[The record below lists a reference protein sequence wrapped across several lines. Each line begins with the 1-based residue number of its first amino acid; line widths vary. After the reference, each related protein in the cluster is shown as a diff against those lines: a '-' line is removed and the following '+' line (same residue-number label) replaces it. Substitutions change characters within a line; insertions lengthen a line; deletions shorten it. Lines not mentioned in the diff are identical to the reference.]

1 MMINLSSPAQ
11 QRLGPAARVVPP
23 VGTAPQTLPPGAA
36 VRRPAA
42 VDLLLIAVSTCI
54 LTYAWRV
61 QDLFPLL
68 AKVKLPILA
77 TLGMYGLYA
86 MTSDRRRKLRSVVH
100 PVTKCLIVIM
110 ALAVASV
117 PTSLYKG
124 MSFGFIKDDLGKS
137 FLLMIILAASVR
149 ALEDVRR
156 YVAAVVAGAA
166 IYAGYVYLYVDV
178 GISGRLGD
186 LAYYDANDLGMLM
199 VCTLPLATYFVIRGR
214 TPFARIASVL
224 ATGIFLLVIVKSGS
238 RGAFLGLIGF
248 GLYLLLGYSAI
259 PKKLRVG
266 AVIACFLGLLL
277 AGNETYWSMMRTI
290 LNPSEDYNWSGNSES
305 GRMEVWKRGIGYML
319 RRPLTGVG
327 ARAFPV
333 AEGQLSPLAERQQ
346 YGMGVKWSAAHNS
359 FVEIGAEL
367 GVFGLITFVLLLVH
381 AYKAARGVSP
391 GSARDERASDA
402 VFLGQA
408 LAGTIVGYVICGFF
422 LSQAYAA
429 YMFII
434 YGLIVGLAK
443 ATGSAPTSAQKMARA
458 PRVQRRA
465 GVADPSL
472 PIGVRLEWE
481 RRSS

>member
-1 MMINLSSPAQ
+1 M
-11 QRLGPAARVVPP
+11 G
-23 VGTAPQTLPPGAA
+23 PQTLRQSAA

-68 AKVKLPILA
+68 AKIKLPILA

-86 MTSDRRRKLRSVVH
+86 MTSDRRRKLRSIVH
-100 PVTKCLIVIM
+100 PVTKCLIVIT

-124 MSFGFIKDDLGKS
+124 LSFGFIKDDLAKS
-137 FLLMIILAASVR
+137 FLLMIILAASIR
-149 ALEDVRR
+149 AVEDVRR
-156 YVAAVVAGAA
+156 YIAAVVLGAA
-166 IYAGYVYLYVDV
+166 IYAGYVYLFVDV
-178 GISGRLGD
+178 GMSGRLGN
-186 LAYYDANDLGMLM
+186 LAYYDANDLGMLL
-199 VCTLPLATYFVIRGR
+199 VCTLPLATYFVLRGR
-214 TPFARIASVL
+214 TPLARIANVL
-224 ATGIFLLVIVKSGS
+224 AIVKSGS
-238 RGAFLGLIGF
+238 RGAFLGLVGF
-248 GLYLLLGYSAI
+248 GLYLLFGYRAI

-266 AVIACFLGLLL
+266 AVVACFFGLLL
-277 AGNETYWSMMRTI
+277 AGNETYWSMMRTL
-290 LNPSEDYNWSGNSES
+290 LNPSEDYNWSGNSDS

-333 AEGQLSPLAERQQ
+333 AEGQLSPLADRQQ
-346 YGMGVKWSAAHNS
+346 YGIGLKWSAAHNS

-391 GSARDERASDA
+391 GETRGEKASDA

-443 ATGSAPTSAQKMARA
+443 VTGGAPIPAKRRAARA
-458 PRVQRRA
+458 PRGLRGA
-465 GVADPSL
+465 GVGDPAL
-472 PIGVRLEWE
+472 PIVTGLGWGA
-481 RRSS
+481 RSS